1 MLCLSENDLKNF
13 ISGVIRN
20 VAKELKL
27 KEWEQQSYYKLVKQI
42 RAENQEVS
50 KKLEEFFMAYKKWH
64 DFQVNLSQEHKAGKF
79 SVADGNKLKNHISAR
94 DAASEA
100 LLKELRK

>member
-27 KEWEQQSYYKLVKQI
+27 QEWDKQSYYALVKKI
-42 RAENQEVS
+42 KTENPAVS
-50 KKLEEFFMAYKKWH
+50 KKLEEFFNAYKKWH
-64 DFQVNLSQEHKAGKF
+64 DFQVKLSDENKTGQLSA
-79 SVADGNKLKNHISAR
+79 ADNTKLQNHISAR
-94 DAASEA
+94 NAASDA
-100 LLKELRK
+100 LWQELRK

>member
-27 KEWEQQSYYKLVKQI
+27 QKWEQQSYYALVKQI
-42 RAENQEVS
+42 KAENKAVS
-50 KKLEEFFMAYKKWH
+50 EKLEEFFHAYKQWH
-64 DFQVNLSQEHKAGKF
+64 DFQVKLSQENNTGTLSA
-79 SVADGNKLKNHISAR
+79 ADNNKLQNHILAR